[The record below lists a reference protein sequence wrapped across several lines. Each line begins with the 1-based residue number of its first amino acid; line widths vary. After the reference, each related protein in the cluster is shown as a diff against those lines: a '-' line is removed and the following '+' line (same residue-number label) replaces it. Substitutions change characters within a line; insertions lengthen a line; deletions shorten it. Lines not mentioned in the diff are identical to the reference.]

1 MNNNQKL
8 TENHQRIVSILDKTV
23 QALQEQDKELAHL
36 RAELFKLQL
45 QVSELNEFKRKLLR

>member
-8 TENHQRIVSILDKTV
+8 TENHQIIVSILDKTV

-36 RAELFKLQL
+36 RAELFKLRL